1 MKATVNWQGGMKFNG
16 MGDSGFAILMD
27 AASSEG
33 GEDRGIRPM
42 EVVALG
48 LIGCQA
54 MDVISILRKKRQ
66 EVTRFEVKFN
76 GPRSADY
83 PKVFTSAVIT
93 FVLTGKNI
101 DEAAIIRSIELTA
114 TKYCPAQAMLEQA
127 FPMDLYYEIYEDEGN
142 GTIRLTYQGIWQNMI
157 LD

>member
-27 AASSEG
+27 AGSAEG
-33 GEDRGIRPM
+33 GNDSGIRPM
-42 EVVALG
+42 EMVALG

-54 MDVISILRKKRQ
+54 MDVISILLKKRE
-66 EVTRFEVKFN
+66 EVTNFEVKFN

-83 PKVFTSAVIT
+83 PKVFTRAMIT
-93 FVLTGKNI
+93 FVVTGINI
-101 DEAAIIRSIELTA
+101 DQAAVIRSIELTA

-127 FPMDLYYEIYEDEGN
+127 FPMDLLYEIYEDEGN
-142 GTIRLTYQGIWQNMI
+142 DNSRLTYQGVWQNM
-157 LD
+157 LLE

>member
-27 AASSEG
+27 ASPSEG
-33 GEDRGIRPM
+33 GDDRGIRPM
-42 EVVALG
+42 EMVALG
-48 LIGCQA
+48 LISCQA
-54 MDVISILRKKRQ
+54 MDVISILLKKRQ
-66 EVTRFEVKFN
+66 EVTNFEVKFN

-101 DEAAIIRSIELTA
+101 DESAVIRSIELTA

-127 FPMDLYYEIYEDEGN
+127 FPMDLHYEIYEDEDDGN
-142 GTIRLTYQGIWQNMI
+142 KRLTYQGVWQNMI
-157 LD
+157 LE